1 MSTFTEEF
9 EAADND
15 NMDDIKQRVKSWQE
29 SYLGKDYTLEIK
41 TERNIVLTKAKHD
54 MKICCY
60 PCIII
65 IISAFGLVMI
75 PMLSYQAAMTIV
87 LAYVVFI
94 MAVEVIAVAWF
105 CLKPAKSE
113 YNITFSQE
121 TPIRI
126 RVYAVGELDKSAH
139 EYSGLK
145 NSIQSNNRETGPGLA
160 Y

>member
-1 MSTFTEEF
+1 MVTFTEEF
-9 EAADND
+9 EAADSD
-15 NMDDIKQRVKSWQE
+15 TMEDIKRRVKSWHA
-29 SYLGKDYTLEIK
+29 SYLGKDYTMEIK
-41 TERNIVLTKAKHD
+41 SERHIIFSKAKHD

-65 IISAFGLVMI
+65 VISAFAIVMLPI
-75 PMLSYQAAMTIV
+75 LSYQAAM
-87 LAYVVFI
+87 AFVFGYI
-94 MAVEVIAVAWF
+94 IFIFAVQAISVAWF

-113 YNITFSQE
+113 YSITFSQE

-126 RVYAVGELDKSAH
+126 RVHAVGELDKSAH

-145 NSIQSNNRETGPGLA
+145 NSIQSNNQSSGPGLA